1 MNNVCVIGGGAAG
14 FFAAITSAGNG
25 NRVTIIEK
33 TQNLLSKVRISGGGR
48 CNITNSEPDINSFV
62 KNYPR
67 GSRELVSV
75 FSRFSNLDTVKWFEE
90 RGLKFKTEEG
100 RRMFPVTDS
109 SQSVIDLFLRES
121 KKSGVKI
128 LTGISVRKVHKDSDG
143 IFVINDDEELKFDKI
158 ITCPGGYS
166 NPENY
171 KWLTEF
177 GHSIV
182 SPVPSL
188 FTFKCSSPFIK
199 DLQGISVDNAEIKVK
214 GTKLVSEGALLITHR
229 GFSGPA
235 ILKLSAFGAREMAQA
250 AYNFEIEIKWTPK
263 DVHKVLNHLKE
274 KFRVSAIVNSSFRG
288 IPARLW
294 ERMTETAGIKRDKKW
309 NDFSNQDLRNL
320 ESILTKSVFRIT
332 GRDAFKE
339 EFVTAGGINLKEVD
353 FRTMESK
360 ICKDLYFAGEVLDI
374 DGLTG
379 GFNFQS
385 AWSTAYIAGINT

>member
-1 MNNVCVIGGGAAG
+1 MSDVCVIGGGAAG
-14 FFAAITSAGNG
+14 FFAALTSAGNG
-25 NRVTIIEK
+25 NNVTILEK
-33 TQNLLSKVRISGGGR
+33 TTNLLSKVRISGGGR
-48 CNITNSEPDINSFV
+48 CNITNSEPDIDLFV
-62 KNYPR
+62 RNYPR

-90 RGLKFKTEEG
+90 RGLKLKTEDG
-100 RRMFPVTDS
+100 GRMFPVTDS

-121 KKSGVKI
+121 KKSGIKI
-128 LTGISVRKVHKDSDG
+128 ITSLPIGKIQIDSNG
-143 IFVINDDEELKFDKI
+143 IFVINDDEELMFDKI
-158 ITCPGGYS
+158 IACSGGYPI
-166 NPENY
+166 PENY
-171 KWLTEF
+171 KWLAEC

-188 FTFKCSSPFIK
+188 FTFSCSSPFMK

-235 ILKLSAFGAREMAQA
+235 VLKLSAFGAREMAKVN
-250 AYNFEIEIKWTPK
+250 YNFEIEIKWTSK
-263 DVHKVLNHLKE
+263 DVQKVLNYLKE

-294 ERMTETAGIKRDKKW
+294 ERMTETAGIERDKKW
-309 NDFSNQDLRNL
+309 NNFSNQDLRNL
-320 ESILTKSVFRIT
+320 ENILTKSVFRIT

-360 ICKDLYFAGEVLDI
+360 ICKGFYFAGEVLDI

>member
-1 MNNVCVIGGGAAG
+1 MSNVCVIGGGAAG
-14 FFAAITSAGNG
+14 FFAALTSAENG
-25 NRVTIIEK
+25 NNVTILEK
-33 TQNLLSKVRISGGGR
+33 TTNLLSKVRISGGGR
-48 CNITNSEPDINSFV
+48 CNITNSEPGINLFV

-75 FSRFSNLDTVKWFEE
+75 FNRFNSSDTVNWFEQ
-90 RGLKFKTEEG
+90 RGLKLKTENG
-100 RRMFPVTDS
+100 GRMFPVTDS

-128 LTGISVRKVHKDSDG
+128 LTGVTVRKIHKDSDG
-143 IFVINDDEELKFDKI
+143 IFIINENEELIFDKI
-158 ITCPGGYS
+158 IACAGGYS
-166 NPENY
+166 NPDNY
-171 KWLTEF
+171 KWLSEL
-177 GHSIV
+177 GHSIIN
-182 SPVPSL
+182 PVPSL
-188 FTFKCSSPFIK
+188 FTFNCSSPFIK

-214 GTKLVSEGALLITHR
+214 GTKLVSEGALLITNR

-235 ILKLSAFGAREMAQA
+235 VLKLSAFGARQMNELN
-250 AYNFEIEIKWTPK
+250 YNFDIIIKWTPK
-263 DVHKVLNHLKE
+263 DVQKVLNYLKE
-274 KFRVSAIVNSSFRG
+274 KFRVSAISAAVFRG
-288 IPARLW
+288 LPARLW
-294 ERMTETAGIKRDKKW
+294 ERMTESAGIQRDKKW
-309 NDFSNQDLRNL
+309 NDFSNKDLGNL
-320 ESILTKSVFRIT
+320 ENILIRNVFRIT

-360 ICKDLYFAGEVLDI
+360 ICKGLYFAGEVLDI